1 MANRNNKNQPKMQAN
16 AELKEKLMLQA
27 ATDLMTRRSYMANL
41 GMSYNGKRDIYEAL
55 GYKKDLQFD
64 DYYMKYDRQDI
75 ATRII
80 DAPVDGCWSS
90 MPKILEVDR
99 KEDTKFE
106 SEFLETAKR
115 VRLFPKIVRLD
126 KLCGIGQYAVLFLGF
141 DGTDATQLS
150 QPLAAGTK
158 KLLYV
163 QPYSEAGAQIVEW
176 EGDSTSE
183 RFGLPK
189 MYNLKVTSPASG
201 AGTQTTKEVKVH
213 HSRVIHICEGNLID
227 DVYGYPKLKN
237 VFNRLEDIEKIVGG
251 SGEMFWQGAF
261 PGMALKA
268 EADADMTQSAD
279 AITEEID
286 KYVHKMQRYMKLKG
300 IDVQQLAP
308 NISDPTACLTVNVKM
323 ISAAKGIPV
332 RILLGSERGE
342 LASSQDEKNW
352 IDQLA
357 QRREDHCEG
366 MILRPLLDKLISTGS
381 ITSPKTGYEIDWEP
395 LYIRSDVEKADV
407 ASKRADALSKYTSG
421 GLDMLMTFAAYLEH
435 VCEFDAD
442 VVEMIIRSGQEVI
455 GSIADEEAQNI
466 NESVSE

>member
-1 MANRNNKNQPKMQAN
+1 MVNRNQQKIQVNT
-16 AELKEKLMLQA
+16 ELKEKLLIQA
-27 ATDLMTRRSYMANL
+27 ATDLMTRRAYMANL
-41 GMSYNGKRDIYEAL
+41 GMSFNGNRDIYEAL
-55 GYKKDLQFD
+55 GYKKILTFD
-64 DYYMKYDRQDI
+64 DYYVKYDRQDI
-75 ATRII
+75 ATRIV
-80 DAPVDGCWSS
+80 DAPVDGCWSA
-90 MPKILEVDR
+90 MPKILEVD
-99 KEDTKFE
+99 KKDDTEFE
-106 SEFLETAKR
+106 TELLDIAKR
-115 VRLFPKIVRLD
+115 VKLFPKIVRLD
-126 KLCGIGQYAVLFLGF
+126 KLCGIGQYSVLFLGF
-141 DGTDATQLS
+141 DGTDATRLN
-150 QPLAAGTK
+150 QPLEEGK
-158 KLLYV
+158 KNLLYV

-176 EGDSTSE
+176 EQDSNSE

-189 MYNLKVTSPASG
+189 MYNLKVTSPVPGS
-201 AGTQTTKEVKVH
+201 GTQITKEVKVH

-227 DVYGYPKLKN
+227 DVYGQPRLKN
-237 VFNRLEDIEKIVGG
+237 VYNRLEDIEKIVGG

-268 EADADMTQSAD
+268 DADADMTGTAD

-300 IDVQQLAP
+300 IDVQQLSP
-308 NISDPTACLTVNVKM
+308 NISDPTSCLTVNVKM

-366 MILRPLLDKLISTGS
+366 MILRPLVDKLISVGA
-381 ITSPKTGYEIDWEP
+381 ITSPKTGYELDWEP

-421 GLDMLMTFAAYLEH
+421 GLDMLMTFTAYLEH
-435 VCEFDAD
+435 VCEFDAG
-442 VVEMIIRSGQEVI
+442 VVEMIIKSGEEVV
-455 GSIADEEAQNI
+455 GSIVDEETQNI
-466 NESVSE
+466 DESVSE